1 MDDQQRIF
9 GKLLER
15 EYSIYD
21 LIKRPNVDWRQLQDF
36 MKLDQDYD
44 EQIIEQAEISA
55 KYSGYISRQSDEILK
70 IQSQYAMKIP
80 KNINFEDINGLSNEA
95 VQKFKDVMPENIQQA
110 SKISGITPAN
120 IALLVVYLKKS
131 NLKHD
136 KTKQKAS

>member
-1 MDDQQRIF
+1 
-9 GKLLER
+9 
-15 EYSIYD
+15 
-21 LIKRPNVDWRQLQDF
+21 
-36 MKLDQDYD
+36 
-44 EQIIEQAEISA
+44 
-55 KYSGYISRQSDEILK
+55 
-70 IQSQYAMKIP
+70 MKIP

-131 NLKHD
+131 NFKHG